1 MRKFLLI
8 MTGTSIAVFLY
19 LAYLGET
26 VAAWTVIP
34 WMVLVFMDQYKEY
47 KDGL

>member
-19 LAYLGET
+19 LAYLGES
-26 VAAWTVIP
+26 VEAWTVIP

>member
-1 MRKFLLI
+1 MRKILLSL
-8 MTGTSIAVFLY
+8 TGICIVLFFY
-19 LAYLGET
+19 LAYLGES
-26 VAAWTVIP
+26 VEAWTVIP